1 MKDYQTV
8 YGSKYKVLD
17 TLGSGNLGMVYKVKN
32 VYSNKLYIYFFC
44 IISIFSFDRNFKNI
58 IIKKTRHETNKY

>member
-1 MKDYQTV
+1 MKDYQTL

-32 VYSNKLYIYFFC
+32 VYSNKLYIYFLF
-44 IISIFSFDRNFKNI
+44 IFS
-58 IIKKTRHETNKY
+58 